1 MSTNEVFARP
11 FRKGISRQN
20 ASCFD
25 FLLFS
30 LNALSEKIHAS
41 IFTDICP
48 AKHLSC
54 PGQSWQSR
62 SAQDTGFSAILHKAK
77 ARERGKKHRHGCPHV
92 RGGTNF
98 DLGERDSGMMW
109 HDQTLGLLHPWS
121 WNPLVPFGARHMRGI
136 QFDYAWLQPTSGSK
150 LPRCRRQS
158 PHQPHWHQSSLACQ
172 LPGLG
177 PHSSQWWEAP
187 QPATMTHMTPQLM
200 ATYSNCKWNQLMPKV
215 WVIVIPHL
223 NALMKLL
230 QRLIKNLKLLFLPSQ
245 NSMFQRQPQCLCGC
259 FDVFEARW
267 LLVMGHDLCFFVDVS
282 RDWKVVSIPWW
293 KANNLCCS

>member
-62 SAQDTGFSAILHKAK
+62 SAQDTGFSTILHKAK

-136 QFDYAWLQPTSGSK
+136 QFDYA
-150 LPRCRRQS
+150 
-158 PHQPHWHQSSLACQ
+158 
-172 LPGLG
+172 
-177 PHSSQWWEAP
+177 
-187 QPATMTHMTPQLM
+187 
-200 ATYSNCKWNQLMPKV
+200 
-215 WVIVIPHL
+215 
-223 NALMKLL
+223 
-230 QRLIKNLKLLFLPSQ
+230 
-245 NSMFQRQPQCLCGC
+245 
-259 FDVFEARW
+259 
-267 LLVMGHDLCFFVDVS
+267 
-282 RDWKVVSIPWW
+282 
-293 KANNLCCS
+293 